1 MKAATLTTTVL
12 LIRHGDRYDYHVG
25 KDVWKMRC
33 KSSGIYCLF
42 IIFDL
47 CASIDHCCVESA
59 GALRA
64 PSWWTQGRR
73 VACRTDD
80 GARRVRSREG
90 QIIWILLSSCQHL
103 AEPIPDPR
111 MREPRPAA
119 LC

>member
-1 MKAATLTTTVL
+1 M
-12 LIRHGDRYDYHVG
+12 
-25 KDVWKMRC
+25 
-33 KSSGIYCLF
+33 
-42 IIFDL
+42 
-47 CASIDHCCVESA
+47 ESA

-111 MREPRPAA
+111 MREPRRAQSQATGKIPHMPLEAS
-119 LC
+119 LSSITSIIVYSQRIRIRYM